1 MATEPKVLFVLDLLL
16 PKIGSGLS
24 LKSRSKDQFRNSI
37 LLFSRAQK
45 PTMQFLTSIVA
56 EKSTIAEWSKVQLL
70 FGGKIN
76 EN

>member
-45 PTMQFLTSIVA
+45 PTMQFPTSIEV
-56 EKSTIAEWSKVQLL
+56 EGSTVAEWSKVVRR
-70 FGGKIN
+70 
-76 EN
+76 ENK